1 MGLQQDLILLG
12 GIVLVLIGA
21 VVATGV
27 IDLPGT
33 NNVQVPGGDGE
44 NNEPRY
50 KLSTSIKVDGQ
61 ITQASLRDRSFT
73 YDTTECGAFGC
84 GGLSFTETPLFA
96 FGAENVEVNIEL
108 FRNGTEGQ
116 SVKVGEADKYIGNIE
131 WTETNEITQSFSNI
145 EEGTYAVRY
154 TLTGQGALD
163 FTTVK
168 TFRVVVP
175 ETVVEGG
182 GV

>member
-12 GIVLVLIGA
+12 GITLILIGA

-27 IDLPGT
+27 VDLPGT
-33 NNVQVPGGDGE
+33 NNVQVPGGDDSS
-44 NNEPRY
+44 EPRY

-84 GGLSFTETPLFA
+84 GGLSFTETPLLA
-96 FGAENVEVNIEL
+96 FGADNVEVKIEL
-108 FRNGTEGQ
+108 FRNSTDGS
-116 SVKVGEADKYIGNIE
+116 SVKIGEADKYIGNIE
-131 WTETNEITQSFSNI
+131 WTETDEITQSFSNI

-154 TLTGQGALD
+154 TLTGQGAFD
-163 FTTVK
+163 FTKVK

>member
-12 GIVLVLIGA
+12 GIILVLIGA

-33 NNVQVPGGDGE
+33 NNVQVPGGDDDGE
-44 NNEPRY
+44 TRY
-50 KLSTSIKVDGQ
+50 KLSTSINVQGQ
-61 ITQASLRDRSFT
+61 ITQAGLNDRSFT
-73 YDTTECGAFGC
+73 YDTSKCGAFGC
-84 GGLSFTETPLFA
+84 GSLSLTESPFLA
-96 FGAENVEVNIEL
+96 LGADNVELNIEL

-116 SVKVGEADKYIGNIE
+116 AIKVAEAKKYIGNIE
-131 WTETNEITQSFSNI
+131 FTETNEITQSFSNI

-163 FTTVK
+163 FTKVK
-168 TFRVVVP
+168 TFRVLVP